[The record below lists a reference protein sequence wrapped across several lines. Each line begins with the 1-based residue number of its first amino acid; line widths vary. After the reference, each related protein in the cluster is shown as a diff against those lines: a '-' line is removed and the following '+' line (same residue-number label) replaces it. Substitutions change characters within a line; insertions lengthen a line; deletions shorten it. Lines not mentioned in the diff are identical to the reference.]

1 MPLLADHLYTSK
13 VLPTLGGGLLTTVDS
28 LPAILKRQYPTSYK
42 PKSAAIKR
50 SALLIET
57 PLDLTV
63 KTNSQLGFTSI
74 TPPSTPSP
82 PPKKRYKFAPTHQ
95 LSDDSTAQTT
105 VHSVQIKDENSASSF
120 PGEQIVIKSEKQRG
134 GRKKGD
140 GQEQNYI
147 LANKNSQAED
157 VKPPTTK
164 EVTPKKPIVD
174 TDLKMGKSTRPGKK
188 QKRNKAT
195 KKLKFDEDTS
205 SPVSG
210 TIIRR
215 LEEIEDEDQIGD
227 IDPEY
232 NIVEVTEEAKAE
244 IAAIVNVIGDYVC
257 KLCKKPFEDAFEL
270 ARHRCSCIVLL
281 EYRCPECGKR
291 FNCPANLA
299 SHRRWHKPRP
309 QGRGATTAKATA
321 TAAASAD
328 KYSCTDCKKTFK
340 RQAYLKKH
348 QLTHQNTNQVVQR
361 EEQIEDS
368 HNSHSNGSF
377 YSTEADMMKV
387 EENNEESV
395 AVETYHPTKLQAFT
409 QIVFRYA
416 SSMTGHSSDQDEDN
430 NIIYSPMSR
439 GSTPISM
446 CSMPSPQ
453 QSYGTRHMTED
464 ENLAAAALA
473 AMGHNPSSVIRHTT
487 LSV

>member
-1 MPLLADHLYTSK
+1 MIAFHLIINGDFIMPLLADHLYTSK
-13 VLPTLGGGLLTTVDS
+13 LPNIGGGGLLTTVDN
-28 LPAILKRQYPTSYK
+28 LPASLKRHYPTSYK
-42 PKSAAIKR
+42 PKSAAIRR

-63 KTNSQLGFTSI
+63 KANAQLGYHSI

-82 PPKKRYKFAPTHQ
+82 PPKKRYKFAAEENSPH
-95 LSDDSTAQTT
+95 A
-105 VHSVQIKDENSASSF
+105 QIKDENSASLNGVSAENDVK
-120 PGEQIVIKSEKQRG
+120 PRISR
-134 GRKKGD
+134 RKGD
-140 GQEQNYI
+140 GPEKTV
-147 LANKNSQAED
+147 LTNKNEPAAPKQI
-157 VKPPTTK
+157 
-164 EVTPKKPIVD
+164 TPQKPIQAKED
-174 TDLKMGKSTRPGKK
+174 TDLKMGKSVRPGKK

-195 KKLKFDEDTS
+195 RKLKFDEDTS

-257 KLCKKPFEDAFEL
+257 KLCRKTFEDAFEL

-309 QGRGATTAKATA
+309 HGKG
-321 TAAASAD
+321 AASAKASTTAASSTG

-340 RQAYLKKH
+340 RLAYLKKH
-348 QLTHQNTNQVVQR
+348 QQTHQNTNQVVQSM
-361 EEQIEDS
+361 QVIEDT
-368 HNSHSNGSF
+368 HNSHSNTSF
-377 YSTEADMMKV
+377 YSSA
-387 EENNEESV
+387 EEQRRAVDEES
-395 AVETYHPTKLQAFT
+395 ASVEPYHPTKLQTFT
-409 QIVFRYA
+409 QIVFRYT
-416 SSMTGHSSDQDEDN
+416 SSMHSHSEVDEEED
-430 NIIYSPMSR
+430 NIIYSPLSR

-446 CSMPSPQ
+446 CSAPSPPP
-453 QSYGTRHMTED
+453 SRTED
-464 ENLAAAALA
+464 ENLAAAALFA
-473 AMGHNPSSVIRHTT
+473 LARNESSVIRHTT

>member
-1 MPLLADHLYTSK
+1 MPLLADHLYSSK
-13 VLPTLGGGLLTTVDS
+13 IPKIGGGLLTTVDN
-28 LPAILKRQYPTSYK
+28 LPALLKHQYPTSYK

-50 SALLIET
+50 SILQIET

-63 KTNSQLGFTSI
+63 KADAKPEFTSI

-82 PPKKRYKFAPTHQ
+82 PPKKRYKF
-95 LSDDSTAQTT
+95 TADPPPYPDNGRAT
-105 VHSVQIKDENSASSF
+105 IIEDENRVE
-120 PGEQIVIKSEKQRG
+120 PTRQRNETVPKSN
-134 GRKKGD
+134 
-140 GQEQNYI
+140 GQEKSI
-147 LANKNSQAED
+147 LASKNNQSEQ
-157 VKPPTTK
+157 KQ
-164 EVTPKKPIVD
+164 VTPQKPIQAKED
-174 TDLKMGKSTRPGKK
+174 TELKMGKSVRPGKK

-195 KKLKFDEDTS
+195 RKLKFDEDTS

-257 KLCKKPFEDAFEL
+257 KLCKRSFEDAFEL

-309 QGRGATTAKATA
+309 HGKGSASAKSSTTSSTA
-321 TAAASAD
+321 TD

-340 RQAYLKKH
+340 RLAYLKKH
-348 QLTHQNTNQVVQR
+348 QLTHQTSNQVVQPVHR
-361 EEQIEDS
+361 IEDT
-368 HNSHSNGSF
+368 HNSHSNASF
-377 YSTEADMMKV
+377 YY
-387 EENNEESV
+387 NEELMRANEDEEEEEAV
-395 AVETYHPTKLQAFT
+395 VVETYHPTKLQTFT

-416 SSMTGHSSDQDEDN
+416 SSMNGHSEGEDD
-430 NIIYSPMSR
+430 NIVYSPLSR

-446 CSMPSPQ
+446 CSAPSPPPQ
-453 QSYGTRHMTED
+453 LRTED

-473 AMGHNPSSVIRHTT
+473 ALGRNGSSVIRHTT